1 MKKLFLF
8 VSILLLS
15 ISAFGQKK
23 NSSTNRQAQRAYEQ
37 ASQNISYKFYDK
49 ALELLKEAVTL
60 DSNFAAANQ
69 QMGDIYRKLSDYK
82 NARFRYLRVLEI
94 EPDFLPLTYYG
105 LAESELNTGD
115 YFNALT
121 HFKKYYSFPNLSELS
136 KKIVLK
142 YIEDCEFSVAAI
154 KNPVNFKPVNLG
166 SSVNTKEQEYL
177 PVVTA
182 DEGTLIFTRQAN
194 RNEDFYKSIKKESKW
209 TNSEYLSKNIN
220 TTIYNEGA
228 QCISPD
234 GMYMFFTGCNR
245 PDGLGRCDIYLS
257 KREGKSWSMPFNIG
271 APVNTP
277 GWESQPSLSAD
288 GKTLYFVSTRP
299 GGIGGYDIYKSELKE
314 GGAWSIPQ
322 NLGPNINTPY
332 DEQSPFIHPDNKT
345 LYFSSNGWPGLGNK
359 DLFISRKNPVDQNW
373 HKPQN
378 LGYPIN
384 TFGEESGLTISSNG
398 KTAFFASDKKDGFG
412 GLDIYSFDLP
422 VQLRPG
428 QVTYVKGFVFD
439 KNSKE
444 TLDAKVQ
451 IINLATNNSA
461 FNEVS
466 DIETG
471 EFMATMIEGQSF
483 SLNVSKDGYLFYS
496 RNFTLIKE
504 ENSKPY
510 HIQIPLEKIEI
521 GGMVIL
527 NNIFFDTNKFKLLPE
542 SKVELQELINFLT
555 INLQTSIEIGG
566 HTDNIGDEKLNLN
579 LSENRAKT
587 VFNYLVANEITPS
600 RLSFKGYGKSKPV
613 ADNATEDGRKNN
625 RRTEFKITKTKN

>member
-1 MKKLFLF
+1 M
-8 VSILLLS
+8 
-15 ISAFGQKK
+15 
-23 NSSTNRQAQRAYEQ
+23 
-37 ASQNISYKFYDK
+37 
-49 ALELLKEAVTL
+49 
-60 DSNFAAANQ
+60 
-69 QMGDIYRKLSDYK
+69 
-82 NARFRYLRVLEI
+82 
-94 EPDFLPLTYYG
+94 
-105 LAESELNTGD
+105 
-115 YFNALT
+115 
-121 HFKKYYSFPNLSELS
+121 
-136 KKIVLK
+136 
-142 YIEDCEFSVAAI
+142 
-154 KNPVNFKPVNLG
+154 
-166 SSVNTKEQEYL
+166 
-177 PVVTA
+177 
-182 DEGTLIFTRQAN
+182 
-194 RNEDFYKSIKKESKW
+194 
-209 TNSEYLSKNIN
+209 
-220 TTIYNEGA
+220 
-228 QCISPD
+228 
-234 GMYMFFTGCNR
+234 
-245 PDGLGRCDIYLS
+245 
-257 KREGKSWSMPFNIG
+257 
-271 APVNTP
+271 
-277 GWESQPSLSAD
+277 
-288 GKTLYFVSTRP
+288 
-299 GGIGGYDIYKSELKE
+299 
-314 GGAWSIPQ
+314 
-322 NLGPNINTPY
+322 
-332 DEQSPFIHPDNKT
+332 
-345 LYFSSNGWPGLGNK
+345 
-359 DLFISRKNPVDQNW
+359 DQIW
-373 HKPQN
+373 QKPQN

-444 TLDAKVQ
+444 ALDAKVQ

-496 RNFTLIKE
+496 QNFTLIKE

-527 NNIFFDTNKFKLLPE
+527 NNIFFDTNKFNLLPE

-587 VFNYLVANEITPS
+587 VFNYLVANKITPS

-613 ADNATEDGRKNN
+613 ADNTTEEGRKNN